1 MGSERIVDITGC
13 TEFRHTL
20 EARGPGIVHG
30 AAILLITLLAT
41 SLLWAAL
48 TRADL
53 VVRAPGRVRPVSTPT
68 KVFYGGQREGR
79 VVEVN
84 FRQGQEVSQGQ
95 ILLRLDTERLDN
107 EITKRKQAIY
117 TGTEELA
124 KFSRIQELMA
134 RQFEVTKARAEAEL
148 FQACEEVR
156 RAKEQ
161 QRVDVC
167 LAEVE
172 VETTQDE
179 EARLQ
184 KLDTAVS
191 PAELVKA
198 RARLRE
204 AQERLAA
211 AGLPV
216 EEGRVEVLRQ
226 GLLLAERDYE
236 VKQEELAL
244 KRTLKQGEVAT
255 DQAELANLE
264 LERKEAVIHSPR
276 DGTVISEDIHVGDL
290 VQAGKA
296 VVEIAENSGFRFD
309 VVVPNEEMAHLAV
322 GMQARVKLDA
332 YDYQRYGVLNG
343 TVSFISPDSGVP
355 QGPQAAF
362 YILRIELEGD
372 EVGCGDFRGKVKLGM
387 AGQAEVVT
395 TQEAILSLLF
405 RRFRQT
411 ISLG

>member
-1 MGSERIVDITGC
+1 
-13 TEFRHTL
+13 
-20 EARGPGIVHG
+20 
-30 AAILLITLLAT
+30 
-41 SLLWAAL
+41 
-48 TRADL
+48 
-53 VVRAPGRVRPVSTPT
+53 
-68 KVFYGGQREGR
+68 
-79 VVEVN
+79 
-84 FRQGQEVSQGQ
+84 
-95 ILLRLDTERLDN
+95 
-107 EITKRKQAIY
+107 
-117 TGTEELA
+117 
-124 KFSRIQELMA
+124 
-134 RQFEVTKARAEAEL
+134 
-148 FQACEEVR
+148 
-156 RAKEQ
+156 
-161 QRVDVC
+161 
-167 LAEVE
+167 
-172 VETTQDE
+172 
-179 EARLQ
+179 
-184 KLDTAVS
+184 
-191 PAELVKA
+191 
-198 RARLRE
+198 
-204 AQERLAA
+204 
-211 AGLPV
+211 V